1 MKLSNPFSQSAR
13 IKQPAKASL
22 KAKQD
27 YAIKQQAI
35 SKIKAL
41 LESKNPVILDT
52 ETTGI
57 PRGNEVVYITELSII
72 DMQGKTLFSSLLNI
86 PVPVPQMITQI
97 TGIDDSM
104 LKGKPSFDAVY
115 EDISEI
121 LRGRTVLGWNVA
133 FDIQM
138 LQIECDRLG
147 YRTPVESCTDVM
159 ALYGNATAGKK
170 WCKLAKAAEE
180 LGIESEQEH
189 RSLGDCLMT
198 LQVMKDFAADTATE
212 SEKLRYEK
220 NLRIIED
227 AELPF

>member
-1 MKLSNPFSQSAR
+1 MKGR
-13 IKQPAKASL
+13 
-22 KAKQD
+22 
-27 YAIKQQAI
+27 
-35 SKIKAL
+35 
-41 LESKNPVILDT
+41 
-52 ETTGI
+52 
-57 PRGNEVVYITELSII
+57 
-72 DMQGKTLFSSLLNI
+72 TLFSSLLAIAI
-86 PVPVPQMITQI
+86 PVPEKITEI

-147 YRTPVESCTDVM
+147 YRTPIEGCTDVM
-159 ALYGNATAGKK
+159 ALYGIATAGKK

-180 LGIESEQEH
+180 LSIEGEQEH

-198 LQVMKDFAADTATE
+198 LEVMKRFVAETPAVSE
-212 SEKLRYEK
+212 SEKLRDER
-220 NLRIIED
+220 NLRIVED

>member
-1 MKLSNPFSQSAR
+1 MKLSNPFNQSAR
-13 IKQPAKASL
+13 IKQPARPSA

-27 YAIKQQAI
+27 YAIKQQTI

-41 LESKNPVILDT
+41 LESNNPVILDT

-57 PRGNEVVYITELSII
+57 PRGDEDHYITELSII
-72 DMQGKTLFSSLLNI
+72 DMKGRTLFSSLLAIAI
-86 PVPVPQMITQI
+86 PVPEKITEI

-115 EDISEI
+115 EDIREI
-121 LRGRTVLGWNVA
+121 LRGRTVLGWNVS
-133 FDIQM
+133 FDALM
-138 LQIECDRLG
+138 LKIECERLG
-147 YRTPVESCTDVM
+147 YSNPVEDCIDVM

-180 LGIESEQEH
+180 LKIEGEQEH

-198 LQVMKDFAADTATE
+198 LEVLKRFSADTQPCSVSKQSIDDT
-212 SEKLRYEK
+212 
-220 NLRIIED
+220 
-227 AELPF
+227 ELPF